1 MAITHKRLFRGE
13 CVPNDGDVLRK
24 LGDLQRGF
32 ASSEHV
38 TVHLSP
44 RSLQCQSAVGATMFS
59 THSSSS
65 CSPISVPRTFSFRSF
80 LFMLPLAAA
89 VASDQDVEGETRILL
104 STRRGQSQWEGVSEG
119 ALFLSPETLL
129 LPVPC
134 IDFFQPL
141 QSPRNFL
148 GSIFLLQSFRRKK
161 AKGSGGELG
170 PLYIEQS

>member
-1 MAITHKRLFRGE
+1 
-13 CVPNDGDVLRK
+13 
-24 LGDLQRGF
+24 
-32 ASSEHV
+32 
-38 TVHLSP
+38 
-44 RSLQCQSAVGATMFS
+44 MFS
-59 THSSSS
+59 TQSSSS

-89 VASDQDVEGETRILL
+89 DASDRDVEGETRILL
-104 STRRGQSQWEGVSEG
+104 STRRGQSQWEGSEG

-148 GSIFLLQSFRRKK
+148 GSIFLLQSF
-161 AKGSGGELG
+161 
-170 PLYIEQS
+170 

>member
-1 MAITHKRLFRGE
+1 MTAMCCGNWAICRGV
-13 CVPNDGDVLRK
+13 CFIRTRHSPFVSPLAPA
-24 LGDLQRGF
+24 QR
-32 ASSEHV
+32 
-38 TVHLSP
+38 
-44 RSLQCQSAVGATMFS
+44 QSAVGATMFS
-59 THSSSS
+59 SFSTQSSSS

-80 LFMLPLAAA
+80 LFMPPLAAAAA

-119 ALFLSPETLL
+119 ALFLSLSPETLL

-148 GSIFLLQSFRRKK
+148 GSIFLLQSF
-161 AKGSGGELG
+161 
-170 PLYIEQS
+170 